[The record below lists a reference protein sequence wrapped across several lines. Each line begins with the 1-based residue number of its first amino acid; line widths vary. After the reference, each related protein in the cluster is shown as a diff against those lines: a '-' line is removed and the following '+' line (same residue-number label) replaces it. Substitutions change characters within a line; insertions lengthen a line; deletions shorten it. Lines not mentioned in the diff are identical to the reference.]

1 MVVNGTFSAGKSTLC
16 AALQV
21 LLNTPYQLWGYDACG

>member
-1 MVVNGTFSAGKSTLC
+1 MC